1 MTNPE
6 LDWGKY
12 SIKFDGIKKD
22 LAARDLDLE
31 SEAETRFHIID
42 RLIRELLAWEPG
54 QIGVEK
60 RTEVGI
66 IDYLLRSGDTALVI
80 EAKRIGSKL
89 ASPTRRKTFKLKG
102 SFLGRSE
109 MKVAIEQAAKYAES
123 SMDRDELFA
132 QAVEFVK
139 DLDQVTASGLQKKFD
154 TGYAR
159 SARILDELELAGI
172 IGSGEGAK
180 PRKVLIKKS

>member
-1 MTNPE
+1 MKIYFLLFRQNDHKVSNTGYFVYCNGNTDKE
-6 LDWGKY
+6 AFDSKLEFD
-12 SIKFDGIKKD
+12 IK
-22 LAARDLDLE
+22 
-31 SEAETRFHIID
+31 II
-42 RLIRELLAWEPG
+42 PY
-54 QIGVEK
+54 K
-60 RTEVGI
+60 
-66 IDYLLRSGDTALVI
+66 GDTSWVEQTIMDAIKCL
-80 EAKRIGSKL
+80 KSDKL
-89 ASPTRRKTFKLKG
+89 PES
-102 SFLGRSE
+102 SE
-109 MKVAIEQAAKYAES
+109 DCDFCKYREAAKNAES